1 MLKHTAITNS
11 SKSNEKSVE
20 GMYVCGMEILEIIMG
35 SSPMYSEDFPVVK
48 ILYKQDIKIH
58 TRSLEENLENLG
70 SSLINFLAVLQLVFS
85 PT

>member
-1 MLKHTAITNS
+1 
-11 SKSNEKSVE
+11 
-20 GMYVCGMEILEIIMG
+20 MG